1 MSEIPLEQVPDQ
13 TLVVRA
19 LDGDVSAF
27 TTLLRRY
34 RRLMYGYAQ
43 KLTSEGSDADDAVQE
58 AFITAWK
65 SLDTLKDTTKVRPW
79 LMRIVGHSAIDIM
92 RRRKVHSDIDFEDQ
106 SSNLPSHLAEPSP
119 EATSVVNLQ
128 LAAAS
133 QILDQLP
140 LVQRQSWVMREV
152 GGYSYQE
159 IADELEL
166 PVSTVRGLLARARAS
181 LVKGM
186 EGWK

>member
-1 MSEIPLEQVPDQ
+1 MSEIPLELVPDQ

-27 TTLLRRY
+27 TTLLKRY

-43 KLTSEGSDADDAVQE
+43 QLTSERSDADDAVQE
-58 AFITAWK
+58 AFITAWR
-65 SLDTLKDTTKVRPW
+65 SLDTLKDPSKVKPW

-92 RRRKVHSDIDFEDQ
+92 RRRKAHSDIDLEED
-106 SSNLPSHLAEPSP
+106 SSYLAEPGP
-119 EATSVVNLQ
+119 DITSEVNLQ
-128 LAAAS
+128 LAAAGE
-133 QILDQLP
+133 ILDQLP
-140 LVQRQSWVMREV
+140 LVQRQTWVMREV

-166 PVSTVRGLLARARAS
+166 PVSTVRGLLARARSS
-181 LVKGM
+181 LIKGM